1 MTLSPRHNQDPMAVE
16 LRHWRVEDAEAQ
28 ARAVEQSLDHLRPW
42 MPWAADEPKPL
53 EARVAMLREWEAERV
68 AGTGEYF
75 AVWLDGALVGSAGL
89 HRRIG
94 AGGTEIGYWIHPA
107 YLRRGLATEVA
118 RQLCERAF
126 AEPDIER
133 VEIHHDRANVASGGV
148 PPKLGFEHV
157 GDTQRAP
164 QAPSE
169 EGVERVWRLS
179 REAWAARRAGPSPAR
194 S

>member
-1 MTLSPRHNQDPMAVE
+1 MAVE
-16 LRHWRVEDAEAQ
+16 LRHWRVEDAAAQ
-28 ARAVEQSLDHLRPW
+28 ERAIEESLDHLRPW
-42 MPWAADEPKPL
+42 MAWAADEPKPRA
-53 EARVAMLREWEAERV
+53 AREAMLREWEAERI

-75 AVWLDGALVGSAGL
+75 AVWLDGTLVGSSGL
-89 HRRIG
+89 HCRIG
-94 AGGTEIGYWIHPA
+94 RGGVEIGYWIHPR
-107 YLRRGLATEVA
+107 YLRRGLATEIA

-126 AEPDIER
+126 AEPDVDR

-148 PPKLGFEHV
+148 PPKLGFELV
-157 GDTQRAP
+157 GDTRRAP

-179 REAWAARRAGPSPAR
+179 REAWEARRDAPAPAR

>member
-1 MTLSPRHNQDPMAVE
+1 MAVE
-16 LRHWRVEDAEAQ
+16 IRHWRVEDAEAQ
-28 ARAVEQSLDHLRPW
+28 ARAIEESADHLRPW

-53 EARVAMLREWEAERV
+53 EARIAMIREWEAERR

-75 AVWLDGALVGSAGL
+75 AVVLDGAVVGSAGL

-94 AGGTEIGYWIHPA
+94 AGGVEIGYWIHPG

-118 RQLCERAF
+118 RRLCERAF
-126 AEPDIER
+126 ADPDLDR

-148 PPKLGFEHV
+148 PPKLGFELV
-157 GDTQRAP
+157 GDTQRTP

-179 REAWAARRAGPSPAR
+179 REAWEARRADAPPAR

>member
-1 MTLSPRHNQDPMAVE
+1 MAVE
-16 LRHWRVEDAEAQ
+16 LRHWRVEDADSQ
-28 ARAVEQSLDHLRPW
+28 ARAIGESLDHLRPW
-42 MPWAADEPKPL
+42 MPWAAEEPKPH
-53 EARVAMLREWEAERV
+53 EARVAMLREWEAERL
-68 AGTGEYF
+68 AGTNEYF
-75 AVWLDGALVGSAGL
+75 AIWLDGELIGSCGL

-94 AGGTEIGYWIHPA
+94 AGGVEIGYWIHPGHV
-107 YLRRGLATEVA
+107 RRGHATEVA

-126 AEPDIER
+126 AEPDVER

-157 GDTQRAP
+157 ADTRREP

-179 REAWAARRAGPSPAR
+179 REAWTARRGAPPRAR